1 MKKSKKGSTIFTAI
15 ASLLIFYLCNR
26 VALVYE
32 NIPTGNFLE
41 KTNEAIDMI
50 IPAITAQPFVI
61 GLTKAPLVSGAIGV
75 VLIWL
80 IYLYAIFGAK
90 NYMFGV
96 EHGSATCGA

>member
-41 KTNEAIDMI
+41 KTNEAIDM
-50 IPAITAQPFVI
+50 
-61 GLTKAPLVSGAIGV
+61 KGAI
-75 VLIWL
+75 
-80 IYLYAIFGAK
+80 K
-90 NYMFGV
+90 
-96 EHGSATCGA
+96 